1 MTSILTKTW
10 HSVAEVRYWSF
21 EVPNIAI
28 VAGAAILAGVIGAGI
43 YFSKRKK
50 SDR

>member
-10 HSVAEVRYWSF
+10 HSISYVRVWSLK
-21 EVPNIAI
+21 VPNIAI

-43 YFSKRKK
+43 YFSKRQQ
-50 SDR
+50 